1 MKFLILLLITFSAFA
16 NEVIVV
22 NNQKLV
28 LIEKKTA
35 KAVDKILKLDE
46 PNELKLEKLK
56 LAFKKEKN
64 FCTDAVAV
72 YNVDRAR
79 CEKILSRNYLYED
92 LLADVPDYHDEQDL
106 REILSKYIAILI
118 LM

>member
-1 MKFLILLLITFSAFA
+1 MKFLILILITFSAFA
-16 NEVIVV
+16 NDVVVV

-35 KAVDKILKLDE
+35 VAVSKILQTNQ

-56 LAFKKEKN
+56 AAFKKEKN
-64 FCTDAVAV
+64 FCADAVAV
-72 YNVDRAR
+72 YKVDSAR
-79 CEKILSRNYLYED
+79 CEKILTRNYLYED
-92 LLADVPDYHDEQDL
+92 LLNDVPDYHDEQDL

>member
-16 NEVIVV
+16 NEVVVV

-35 KAVDKILKLDE
+35 AAVSKILQTDE
-46 PNELKLEKLK
+46 PHELKIDKLK
-56 LAFKKEKN
+56 AAFAKEKK
-64 FCTDAVAV
+64 FCGDAAAV
-72 YNVDRAR
+72 YGVRSEKCTNVLTN
-79 CEKILSRNYLYED
+79 KYLYED

-106 REILSKYIAILI
+106 REILSKYIALLI